1 MALPGN
7 GLSGTIIKTIFHNA
21 MLIFYRVDDVGLSTV
36 HPKKAFMVGALEKEI
51 RLSFAQRIRGTLPE
65 PYQPLISA
73 AKEQDTPD
81 FKYSDERMLPN
92 PNFTLFTFVNQAAV
106 DTPYSASALEILRLI
121 RAKAPD
127 SDLQP
132 HFDTIESQA
141 QSLGVNESL
150 IPSTDAFVTSICFV
164 GSKSLSH
171 VLSCIERCKERLLA
185 IGPRSEPAR
194 RQIITSVMDYWRE
207 KPGVGVNVVDK
218 LLNYTIL
225 TPLSVIHWVLVDNL
239 GKGEILTH
247 AHIYEMVASTMHKVT
262 NRVRQIVVARNQLGL
277 ATEQATILD
286 ETLRKERG
294 DMGILFATV
303 EDALLGIAAGVADE
317 MAESRDQDEPGD
329 ALLRTWGARW
339 LRVFRRKMAVEEAWV
354 GEALGVLQDTDVVE
368 GVGDGEN
375 EQLRE
380 FNGAEDEIQ

>member
-1 MALPGN
+1 MN
-7 GLSGTIIKTIFHNA
+7 V
-21 MLIFYRVDDVGLSTV
+21 R
-36 HPKKAFMVGALEKEI
+36 HPLLVLH
-51 RLSFAQRIRGTLPE
+51 
-65 PYQPLISA
+65 QPLFL
-73 AKEQDTPD
+73 T
-81 FKYSDERMLPN
+81 R
-92 PNFTLFTFVNQAAV
+92 AV
-106 DTPYSASALEILRLI
+106 LETPYSASALEILRLI
-121 RAKAPD
+121 RSKAPD
-127 SDLQP
+127 SELQP
-132 HFDTIESQA
+132 QFDTIESQA
-141 QSLGVNESL
+141 QSLGVDEPL
-150 IPSTDAFVTSICFV
+150 IPSTDAFVTCICFV

-194 RQIITSVMDYWRE
+194 RQIITSVMEYWRE

-225 TPLSVIHWVLVDNL
+225 TPLSVIHWVLVDHL
-239 GKGEILTH
+239 RKGEILTH

-277 ATEQATILD
+277 AAEQATILD

-303 EDALLGIAAGVADE
+303 EDALVGIADGVADE
-317 MAESRDQDEPGD
+317 MAESRDQDEPGE

-354 GEALGVLQDTDVVE
+354 GEALGVPQETDMVA
-368 GVGDGEN
+368 GVGDGVN
-375 EQLRE
+375 EE
-380 FNGAEDEIQ
+380 VGGFNGTQDEIQ

>member
-1 MALPGN
+1 MTN
-7 GLSGTIIKTIFHNA
+7 VCCSI
-21 MLIFYRVDDVGLSTV
+21 
-36 HPKKAFMVGALEKEI
+36 
-51 RLSFAQRIRGTLPE
+51 LSFTL
-65 PYQPLISA
+65 L
-73 AKEQDTPD
+73 
-81 FKYSDERMLPN
+81 
-92 PNFTLFTFVNQAAV
+92 LFINKAPI

-127 SDLQP
+127 DDLQP
-132 HFDTIESQA
+132 HFDAIESQA
-141 QSLGVNESL
+141 LSLGADEPL
-150 IPSTDAFVTSICFV
+150 IPSTDAFVTCICFI

-247 AHIYEMVASTMHKVT
+247 AHIYEMVASTIHKVT

-303 EDALLGIAAGVADE
+303 EDALVGIASGVADE
-317 MAESRDQDEPGD
+317 MAESRDQDESGE

-354 GEALGVLQDTDVVE
+354 GEALGVPEDRDVVE
-368 GVGDGEN
+368 GVGDGVPEPVGG
-375 EQLRE
+375 
-380 FNGAEDEIQ
+380 FNDVEDEIQ